1 MRKHIAFIFSL
12 LVAQVL
18 IPVQKIAA
26 APVSPDRAMEIAG
39 LILNDQ
45 RTSGMNYGALHIV
58 WTGNEPATKAD
69 DNPPFYVIASTTGGF
84 VIVAGD
90 DNVRPVLAVSER
102 NVFSV
107 ENMPDNVK
115 WWMDGLA
122 GYVRS
127 VKEQTEEVGNLWA
140 SYFATKAG
148 NITGTVTDKVEHLT
162 PEWNQG
168 NTDLYYFGKN
178 VYNKYCPLQDGSLTV
193 TGCVATAM
201 AEILTVHSGLYP
213 DKMPQYGTGV
223 VGGYSAGSE
232 SVAPEAYELGTVYN
246 WAGLRTLTNTAAV
259 GQASEALQDNLAHLM
274 ADCGAMVQASYSVG
288 GTGATSYMVIMG
300 AAEHLGYNKRA
311 RLESPGDYSR
321 AQWERKLMAEL
332 DLRPMYYAG
341 NGHAFVFDGYGQ
353 YDGDPV
359 FHVNFGWGGSCNGY
373 YYYYNLDTGGNNF
386 SSDYGDAI
394 FDFYPDPESTYK
406 YMLTLGTW
414 WGGKG
419 LVGPEEIPVG
429 ESFSLICQGIANQ
442 ETVSYSGILR
452 VSLSNKNGSVKV
464 ADLGSD
470 EFSGLQSHYGI
481 PDCSIEC
488 TIPAGTSIAFGDKLV
503 LECTTDEDMTV
514 YEPVEY
520 AKNGTLVGELPLMPA
535 AFIYREASYSVGDY
549 FDFLLRNNNFAY
561 AGTIWTITYPSGK
574 VVYYPQGEGMIR
586 LTEAG
591 TYKVVAEI
599 RTESGGEVIES
610 VATTIS
616 VR

>member
-1 MRKHIAFIFSL
+1 MRKHIAFISL
-12 LVAQVL
+12 LILQVL

-26 APVSPDRAMEIAG
+26 APVSPERAMEVAG

-45 RTSGMNYGALHIV
+45 KTSGMNYGALQIV

-122 GYVRS
+122 AYVRS
-127 VKEQTEEVGNLWA
+127 VKEQTEEVSKLWA
-140 SYFATKAG
+140 SYLATKAG
-148 NITGTVTDKVEHLT
+148 TITGSVTDKVEHLT
-162 PEWNQG
+162 PEWDQG
-168 NTDLYYFGKN
+168 NNDQYYFGKN
-178 VYNKYCPLQDGSLTV
+178 VFNKYCPLQDGGLTV

-201 AEILTVHSGLYP
+201 AEVLTVHSGLYP

-223 VGGYSAGSE
+223 VGGYSAGSG

-246 WAGLRTLTNTAAV
+246 WAGLRTLTNISAV
-259 GQASEALQDNLAHLM
+259 GQASESLQNNLARLL
-274 ADCGAMVQASYSVG
+274 ADCGAMVQASYSVN
-288 GTGATSYMVIMG
+288 GTGATSSMVIMG
-300 AAEHLGYNKRA
+300 AAEHLGYNKNA
-311 RLESPGDYSR
+311 RIERPGDYSR
-321 AQWERKLMAEL
+321 TQWERKMMAEL

-394 FDFYPDPESTYK
+394 FDFYPDPESTYS
-406 YMLTLGTW
+406 YMLSLYSGWGT
-414 WGGKG
+414 G
-419 LVGPEEIPVG
+419 LTGPDVIPVG
-429 ESFSLICQGIANQ
+429 EGFTLSIKGVIN
-442 ETVSYSGILR
+442 SGNATYEGTLR
-452 VSLSNKNGSVKV
+452 VSLSDKNGVIKV
-464 ADLGSD
+464 AEIGSSQI
-470 EFSGLQSHYGI
+470 SGLEPSWGF
-481 PDCSIEC
+481 PTCSIVC
-488 TIPAGTSIAFGDKLV
+488 TIPDGTSIAFGDKLV